1 MGAPSVA
8 MASCECNALRITVG
22 RQYSGAPRAPRDA
35 IHGVETDPHTLATAV
50 EMFAPL
56 ARYHRLKVSGLENI
70 PRGPALFVANH
81 SGGLH
86 PVDALFLFRYY
97 EQYGYD
103 DPIFVLAHD
112 LLFEVP
118 RVSDLLNSIG
128 AIRASEGRGKELL
141 RAGHKLLVFPGGD
154 LDNMRAFSRRREV
167 VFGGRSGFV
176 RLARGAGV
184 PIIPVVSAGAH
195 ETFVV
200 LTQGRRLAKFMG
212 LPKRLRV
219 NSCPIVLAAPW
230 GVLWGP
236 GMLLPYLPLPS
247 KVTVQVGRTID
258 LSAAPLL
265 SLGEGPAAEHVRA
278 AMQDL
283 LEGMYA
289 ERRYPVLG

>member
-1 MGAPSVA
+1 MVA
-8 MASCECNALRITVG
+8 IECNALRIALRSKVAEAA
-22 RQYSGAPRAPRDA
+22 GAPRGVTEGVDTNPR
-35 IHGVETDPHTLATAV
+35 TLASAV

-56 ARYHRLKVSGLENI
+56 ARYHRLKVSGLDNI

-97 EQYGYD
+97 EQFGYD

-112 LLFEVP
+112 LLFELP
-118 RVSDLLNSIG
+118 QVSNLLNSIG
-128 AIRASEGRGKELL
+128 AIRASEGRGKKLL
-141 RAGHKLLVFPGGD
+141 QEGHKLLVFPGGD

-219 NSCPIVLAAPW
+219 NSCPVVLAAPW

-247 KVTVQVGRTID
+247 KVSVQVGTSID
-258 LSAAPLL
+258 LSRAPLS
-265 SLGEGPAAEHVRA
+265 SLGDGPAAEHVRA
-278 AMQDL
+278 AMQGL
-283 LEGMYA
+283 LEEMYDN
-289 ERRYPVLG
+289 RRYPVLG

>member
-1 MGAPSVA
+1 MVA
-8 MASCECNALRITVG
+8 VECNALRIAL
-22 RQYSGAPRAPRDA
+22 RSKISEAAGASHGIAEGVDTNPR
-35 IHGVETDPHTLATAV
+35 TLATAV

-56 ARYHRLKVSGLENI
+56 ARYHRLKVSGFDNI

-97 EQYGYD
+97 EQFGYD

-112 LLFEVP
+112 LLFELP
-118 RVSDLLNSIG
+118 QVSNLLNSIG
-128 AIRASEGRGKELL
+128 AIRASKGRGQQLL
-141 RAGHKLLVFPGGD
+141 REGHKLLVFPGGD

-219 NSCPIVLAAPW
+219 NSCPVVLAAPW

-247 KVTVQVGRTID
+247 KVSVQVGTSID
-258 LSAAPLL
+258 LSRAPLS
-265 SLGEGPAAEHVRA
+265 SLGDGAAAEHVRA
-278 AMQDL
+278 AMQDQ
-283 LEGMYA
+283 LEEMYD

>member
-1 MGAPSVA
+1 M
-8 MASCECNALRITVG
+8 EIDT
-22 RQYSGAPRAPRDA
+22 
-35 IHGVETDPHTLATAV
+35 VETNPRTLARAV

-56 ARYHRLKVSGLENI
+56 ARYHRLQVSGLENI

-81 SGGLH
+81 SGGLY

-97 EQYGYD
+97 EQFGYD

-112 LLFEVP
+112 LLFELP
-118 RVSDLLNSIG
+118 QMSSFLNSIG
-128 AIRASEGRGKELL
+128 AIRASEGRGKALL
-141 RAGHKLLVFPGGD
+141 QAGHKLLVFPGGD

-176 RLARGAGV
+176 RLARGADV
-184 PIIPVVSAGAH
+184 PIVPVVSAGAH

-200 LTQGRRLAKFMG
+200 LTQGRRLAKLMG
-212 LPKRLRV
+212 LPKRLRL
-219 NSCPIVLAAPW
+219 NSCPVVLAAPW

-236 GMLLPYLPLPS
+236 GMLLPYHPLPS
-247 KVTVQVGRTID
+247 KVQVQLGQPID
-258 LSAAPLL
+258 LSDAALA
-265 SLGEGPAAEHVRA
+265 SIGDAPAAEYVRV
-278 AMQDL
+278 AMQRL